1 MSIQIDDGFGGFL
14 NPLHGVE
21 EILSAHNWEF
31 NRMNN
36 DELMVQVIGKA
47 CEYRLFFI
55 WQEDMNA
62 MQFCCQYDIG
72 INPQNMATA
81 ARMLMKLNES
91 LWMGHFD
98 IPSDTKI
105 PSFRQTCLMRG
116 ISDGGALDCIE
127 DLVDISMALCERYYA
142 FFHLLSIDAPANDQM
157 LSLALMDTVGMS

>member
-1 MSIQIDDGFGGFL
+1 MSIQLDNRINEYL
-14 NPLHGVE
+14 NPLDSVE

-55 WQEDMNA
+55 WQEDMSA
-62 MQFCCQYDIG
+62 LQFCCQYDLG
-72 INPQNMATA
+72 IHPKNTEA
-81 ARMLMKLNES
+81 ASRMLMRLNES

-98 IPSDTKI
+98 IPADTKI

-116 ISDGGALDCIE
+116 MTDGGSLDYIE
-127 DLVDISMALCERYYA
+127 DLVDISMALCERYHC

-157 LSLALMDTVGMS
+157 LSLALMDTTGAS